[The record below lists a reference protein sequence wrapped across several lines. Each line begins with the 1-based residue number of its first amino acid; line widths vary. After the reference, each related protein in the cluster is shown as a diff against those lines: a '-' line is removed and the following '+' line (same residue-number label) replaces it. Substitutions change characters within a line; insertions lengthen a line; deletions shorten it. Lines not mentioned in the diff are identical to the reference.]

1 VTNSEFKL
9 NLAAKVGKPAPVQTK
24 PPSLSPRAEA
34 VVSRLRTRCTVCY
47 TPVSHPAEL
56 EPGTGRC
63 KECMP

>member
-1 VTNSEFKL
+1 MTSTEFKEH
-9 NLAAKVGKPAPVQTK
+9 LAAKAGLPTKPQTK
-24 PPSLSPRAEA
+24 APSLSVKAEA
-34 VVSRLRTRCTVCY
+34 VVSRLRSRCTVCY